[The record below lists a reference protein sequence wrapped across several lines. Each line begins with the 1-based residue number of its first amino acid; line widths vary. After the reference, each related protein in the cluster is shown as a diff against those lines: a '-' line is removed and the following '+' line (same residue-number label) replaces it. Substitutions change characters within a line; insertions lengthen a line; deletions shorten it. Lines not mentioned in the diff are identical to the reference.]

1 MLTVER
7 KNKVVSVHEF
17 ADVILN
23 ETTNQYTLYANKSYE
38 INDILT
44 FFTAGEIFTEPN
56 SQTIQTGS
64 HKHITLVPRFLQYI
78 RHSCEPNVFF
88 NTSKMKLICVKP
100 ISAGEELSF
109 FYPSSEWKMSQ
120 PLICNCGSPN
130 CLDIIQGAAFLD
142 NDSLNKYDFTD
153 YIKQHV
159 ISRNNKVLNQ

>member
-7 KNKVVSVHEF
+7 NNKVVSEHEF
-17 ADVILN
+17 TDVVLN
-23 ETTNQYTLYANKSYE
+23 EATNQYTLYANKSYE
-38 INDILT
+38 INETLT
-44 FFTAGEIFTEPN
+44 FFTAGEVFTEPN

-100 ISAGEELSF
+100 INVGDELSC

-120 PLICNCGSPN
+120 LLICNCGSPN
-130 CLDIIQGAAFLD
+130 CLEIIQGAAFLEKETID
-142 NDSLNKYDFTD
+142 KYDFTD
-153 YIKQHV
+153 YIRQHLLT
-159 ISRNNKVLNQ
+159 RK

>member
-17 ADVILN
+17 ADVVLN
-23 ETTNQYTLYANKSYE
+23 EATNQYTLFANKSYE
-38 INDILT
+38 INETLT

-88 NTSKMKLICVKP
+88 NTSKMKLVCIKP
-100 ISAGEELSF
+100 IAVGDELSF

-120 PLICNCGSPN
+120 PLICNCGSSQ
-130 CLDIIQGAAFLD
+130 CLDIIQGAAYLD
-142 NDSLNKYDFTD
+142 NETISKYDFSD
-153 YIKQHV
+153 YIKQH
-159 ISRNNKVLNQ
+159 IAAKSNKVVNQ